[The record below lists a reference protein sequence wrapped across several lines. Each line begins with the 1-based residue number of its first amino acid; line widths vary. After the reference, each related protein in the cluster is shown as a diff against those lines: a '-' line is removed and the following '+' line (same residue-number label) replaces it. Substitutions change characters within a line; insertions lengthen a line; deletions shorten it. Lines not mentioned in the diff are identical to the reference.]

1 MRPLRYI
8 AELLVLGLLANWV
21 PAQGQTVPPETPTS
35 SAQAPAERLQPE
47 TVEAYRSAIQ
57 AELETVVK
65 SDLTKEELEKARA
78 PYDDMLRLLVA
89 LDAAW
94 QQQLRY
100 TTQLAQLPDRF
111 REVTATAEKLKTR
124 PLEQFDTVTED
135 LRDQYEAHV
144 QATQNEIQEILKQ
157 TSAGEA
163 GLVAIPKELEQAY
176 DQAPGSWRNA
186 LKTPA
191 MRRCYTVRGLL

>member
-1 MRPLRYI
+1 MPPQSCVNGVWLYFLSPFCTRAVLKKGILPLRPLRYI

-78 PYDDMLRLLVA
+78 PYDDMLRLLAA

-94 QQQLRY
+94 QRQLRY
-100 TTQLAQLPDRF
+100 TRM
-111 REVTATAEKLKTR
+111 
-124 PLEQFDTVTED
+124 
-135 LRDQYEAHV
+135 
-144 QATQNEIQEILKQ
+144 
-157 TSAGEA
+157 
-163 GLVAIPKELEQAY
+163 
-176 DQAPGSWRNA
+176 A
-186 LKTPA
+186 LT
-191 MRRCYTVRGLL
+191 